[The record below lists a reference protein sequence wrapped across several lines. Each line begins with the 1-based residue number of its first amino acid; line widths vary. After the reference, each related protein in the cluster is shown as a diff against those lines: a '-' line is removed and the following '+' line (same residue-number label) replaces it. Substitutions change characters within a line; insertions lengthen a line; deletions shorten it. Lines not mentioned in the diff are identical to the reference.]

1 MGFLSALQ
9 AGDHA
14 KGDYFSGTMQARL
27 PSAKLGQ
34 VWEQLTSAYGQLNS
48 FAVTARSEVNG
59 ELLRI
64 VSLNFESGAGGIT
77 ARIALDPLDK
87 IAGLY
92 FVPAKSSMVDSQIAD
107 QRANDLVRRSK
118 SRTSSESR
126 IFQCGDEEGTA
137 TAGEHLARTQH
148 RHTVPF
154 SYSFIDDKVAYRLV
168 NRSETN
174 WT

>member
-1 MGFLSALQ
+1 MPTSKPMGFLSALQ

-64 VSLNFESGAGGIT
+64 VSLNFESARAASQLGSPSIPWTKLLGFTSCPRSPQWLIPRSLTNARTISCGAPSRGLPASREYFNAVMKK
-77 ARIALDPLDK
+77 ARPQLESIWR
-87 IAGLY
+87 G
-92 FVPAKSSMVDSQIAD
+92 
-107 QRANDLVRRSK
+107 RSIGTQFL
-118 SRTSSESR
+118 SRT
-126 IFQCGDEEGTA
+126 
-137 TAGEHLARTQH
+137 L
-148 RHTVPF
+148 
-154 SYSFIDDKVAYRLV
+154 L
-168 NRSETN
+168 
-174 WT
+174 